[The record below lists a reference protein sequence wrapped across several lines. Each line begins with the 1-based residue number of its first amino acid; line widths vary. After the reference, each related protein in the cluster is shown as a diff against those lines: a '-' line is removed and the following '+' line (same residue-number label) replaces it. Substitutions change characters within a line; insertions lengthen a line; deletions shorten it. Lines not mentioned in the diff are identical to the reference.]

1 MNKGVGGINN
11 EIGTEKILIDAS
23 IGGNT
28 AVQIMDK
35 TPIRFKKLMKECFL
49 NRIGVDNN
57 FFVVTPLSRVVTPAI
72 NTLSSG
78 YAQSVTT

>member
-1 MNKGVGGINN
+1 MNKGIGGINN

-35 TPIRFKKLMKECFL
+35 TPIRLKKLMKECFL
-49 NRIGVDNN
+49 NRIGVDKV
-57 FFVVTPLSRVVTPAI
+57 FILRFLLCLLFVAECMRSEGL
-72 NTLSSG
+72 
-78 YAQSVTT
+78 

>member
-1 MNKGVGGINN
+1 MNKGIGGINN

-35 TPIRFKKLMKECFL
+35 TPIRFKKHSFMSFLKPHTHPFGLDLKPKYNCFTQ
-49 NRIGVDNN
+49 IID
-57 FFVVTPLSRVVTPAI
+57 
-72 NTLSSG
+72 
-78 YAQSVTT
+78 

>member
-23 IGGNT
+23 IGRNT

-35 TPIRFKKLMKECFL
+35 DKNE
-49 NRIGVDNN
+49 
-57 FFVVTPLSRVVTPAI
+57 
-72 NTLSSG
+72 
-78 YAQSVTT
+78 